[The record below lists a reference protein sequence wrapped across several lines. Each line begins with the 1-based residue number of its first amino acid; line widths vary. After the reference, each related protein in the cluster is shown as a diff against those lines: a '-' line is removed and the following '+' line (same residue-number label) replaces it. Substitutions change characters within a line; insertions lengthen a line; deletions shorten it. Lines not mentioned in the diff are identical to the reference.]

1 MNHEFR
7 LQAPI
12 YSLSSQVTEEDDLTI
27 ISHVL
32 LGKTQAFELIVKR
45 YETRIRDYCQ
55 RFLGDREH
63 AEDAAQ
69 ETFVKAFQALKR
81 FKPEAKFSTWLFRI
95 ARNQC
100 LDQLR
105 KQKVRSETSLPPD
118 STNQLS
124 TLNHLQASESNQFDA
139 LAARDLLDKAF
150 QSLPENYREILILR
164 EVQGFSY
171 TELAEITDSSMD
183 SVKARLK
190 RARAEV
196 DEFLRHILHG

>member
-1 MNHEFR
+1 M
-7 LQAPI
+7 
-12 YSLSSQVTEEDDLTI
+12 TGDDDLTI

-32 LGKTQAFELIVKR
+32 LGKIQAFELIVKR
-45 YETRIRDYCQ
+45 YETRIRDYCR

-69 ETFVKAFQALKR
+69 ETFVNAFQALKR
-81 FKPEAKFSTWLFRI
+81 FKPDAKFSTWLFRI

-105 KQKVRSETSLPPD
+105 KQKVRSETSLTPN
-118 STNQLS
+118 STKEHWKAESLQAAGGNQL
-124 TLNHLQASESNQFDA
+124 DA

-150 QSLPENYREILILR
+150 QSLPINYREILILR

-171 TELAEITDSSMD
+171 AELAEITESSLD

-190 RARAEV
+190 RARTEI
-196 DEFLRHILHG
+196 DEFLRHISEG

>member
-1 MNHEFR
+1 
-7 LQAPI
+7 
-12 YSLSSQVTEEDDLTI
+12 VTQDDDLSI
-27 ISHVL
+27 ISRIL
-32 LGKTQAFELIVKR
+32 LGQVQAYELIVQR
-45 YETRIRDYCQ
+45 YEIRIRDYCQ

-81 FKPEAKFSTWLFRI
+81 FKPDAKFSTWLFRI

-105 KQKVRSETSLPPD
+105 RQKVRSETSL
-118 STNQLS
+118 STNATKEHLTIES
-124 TLNHLQASESNQFDA
+124 LQASESNQFDT
-139 LAARDLLDKAF
+139 LAARELLDKAF
-150 QSLPENYREILILR
+150 EALPENYREILILR

-171 TELAEITDSSMD
+171 AELAEITESTVD

-190 RARAEV
+190 RARIDV
-196 DEFLRHILHG
+196 DEILRHILAGSTFK